1 MNSDQ
6 HNAQLTHEL
15 VTWAGLKYMIKKMK
29 PESAISTSSVNRV
42 HKIQK
47 YDRGETESTIYLDI
61 IPESLGLKISHS
73 FT

>member
-1 MNSDQ
+1 MSRDQ
-6 HNAQLTHEL
+6 HNAQLTHAL
-15 VTWAGLKYMIKKMK
+15 VMWAGFKYMIKKMK

-47 YDRGETESTIYLDI
+47 DDRGETESSIYLDI
-61 IPESLGLKISHS
+61 VFESLGLKISHS